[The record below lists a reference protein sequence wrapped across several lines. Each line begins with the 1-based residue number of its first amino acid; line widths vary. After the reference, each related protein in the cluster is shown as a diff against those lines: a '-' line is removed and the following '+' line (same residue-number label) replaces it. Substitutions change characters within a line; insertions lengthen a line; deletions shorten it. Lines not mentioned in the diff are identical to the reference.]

1 MLSILQLQ
9 NPLSM
14 KKPLLCLLVLICCL
28 NRLAA
33 QPATCAAVATT
44 ITPVTSCG
52 SITGQTLL
60 NATAA
65 GSPTNPAGTTNDV
78 WYRFTTPAN
87 VRSIRITTSNG
98 GSAFNNNPVYIEAFN
113 AAACASVTTA
123 TSIGTNTRS
132 NGLTLANLTPSTTYY
147 FRIFTTA
154 NTTSGAWGFSLC
166 VSYTVPSNNNCSGAI
181 GLTVGT
187 TNTAGSVSNATAS
200 ASIPVNCATGTPDDD
215 IWYSFVA
222 TRTYATIAVSG
233 GSTFVSSGAMIQLF
247 SGSACAGFVTRVC
260 GKDAINDT
268 NLSVGTLYYIRVY
281 SATAYTTTPVSI
293 PSNGLSVNISV
304 TPGSPATVGAGRMN
318 EIYRQS
324 TLSTAGIVADP
335 WEITYGPDNYLW
347 ITEAKGYKVFRMDPD
362 SGSRA
367 TVLDLSQG
375 STFFSSPADQ
385 AFNVQFD
392 INVNNPQGGFAG
404 LALHPKFMAA
414 SGAVNYVYV
423 SYVSDYLGGSSPNG
437 IIYRNKLVRFEY
449 NPATNRLES
458 PMSICDTLPGS
469 NDHNS
474 QRMIIAPVGDTNFLF
489 YAAGDMGAGQ
499 FNNRDRPNRAQNPG
513 SYEGKIL
520 RFNLEPESSE
530 TNAYLKWIPNNNPY
544 SSSSAVWSIGIRN
557 NQGFAYDTTTHK
569 LYGSSHGPYSDDEI
583 NIIEG
588 DKNYGHPYVI
598 GYSDDDN
605 YNGSTAGAA
614 LTDNSGNSSCPMI
627 VDESN
632 NAAALT
638 NYKDPLFSAY
648 AASRTTVNN
657 IWQTNPGNGGW
668 PSEGWSGMD
677 IYKHTIVPGWK
688 NSLVVG
694 SLKWGRV
701 LRLKLDPNVDTIVST
716 GGYDTISYFGS
727 TNRFRDLAF
736 APNGKDMFVVMDRST
751 TSSGP
756 SSASPV
762 VPACGG
768 CIQKYTF
775 LGYADVAGK
784 SSIPTSI
791 PVSPGVL
798 TTCADG
804 TTIVIDNTNNNLWVP
819 ITGPDGNIV
828 AEIKANNNDLGV
840 VTSSFYTKT
849 GPVRQKMSR
858 RYLNRNVRITPTQQP
873 SSPVSIRFYIS
884 KAEFDSLDND
894 PGSGI
899 VSLASIKIMKNDDP
913 CGPALVNNTT
923 LTDTTMT
930 EPHGTDGYVL
940 QADINSFSS
949 FYFGNQVITLP
960 LELVQFKGSL
970 QNKATLL
977 EWKTIN
983 ENNTSHFSV
992 ERSIDGR
999 NFSEIG
1005 NVIATGNSTAT
1016 NLYSHIDND
1025 VTTLASTVIYYRLK
1039 MVDIGGEYTYSS
1051 IVTIYLADITN
1062 NIIVSPN
1069 PTMGETRVSISSTLN
1084 GKAQWKLMDN
1094 SGRIVMQ
1101 NTIHLKKGNN
1111 NMMINLQSLSGGLY
1125 YLHISGAGIDRNVK
1139 LQKL

>member
-1 MLSILQLQ
+1 
-9 NPLSM
+9 M
-14 KKPLLCLLVLICCL
+14 KKPLLCLLVLIFSL

-33 QPATCAAVATT
+33 QPGTCAGVTTT

-60 NATAA
+60 NATAT
-65 GSPTNPAGTTNDV
+65 GSPTNSVGTANDV

-87 VRSIRITTSNG
+87 IRSLRITTSNG

-113 AAACASVTTA
+113 ASACGSVSTG
-123 TSIGTNTRS
+123 TSIGTATRN

-147 FRIFTTA
+147 FRVFTTA
-154 NTTSGAWGFSLC
+154 NPNSGAWGFSVC
-166 VSYTVPSNNNCSGAI
+166 VSYTTPSNDACGSAI
-181 GLTVGT
+181 VLTTGT
-187 TNTAGSVSNATAS
+187 TNTAGSISNATAS
-200 ASIPVNCATGTPDDD
+200 GSIPVDCATGTPDDD

-222 TRTYATIAVSG
+222 SRTYATIAVSG
-233 GSTFVSSGAMIQLF
+233 GSTLVSSGAMIQLF
-247 SGSACAGFVTRVC
+247 SGGCGGLATRLC

-268 NLSVGTLYYIRVY
+268 NLTPGATYHIRVY
-281 SATAYTTTPVSI
+281 SAAAYSTTPVSI
-293 PSNGLSVNISV
+293 PSNGFSVNISV
-304 TPGSPATVGAGRMN
+304 TPGSSSTVGAGRMN

-324 TLSTAGIVADP
+324 TLSTSGIVADP

-362 SGSRA
+362 SGSRT
-367 TVLDLSQG
+367 TVLDLSRG
-375 STFFSSPADQ
+375 STFFSAPGDQ
-385 AFNVQFD
+385 AFNAQFD
-392 INVNNPQGGFAG
+392 IGVNNPQGGFAG
-404 LALHPKFMAA
+404 LALHPQFMAA
-414 SGAVNYVYV
+414 SSPQNYVYV
-423 SYVSDYLGGSSPNG
+423 SYVHSYGGGSSPNG
-437 IIYRNKLVRFEY
+437 IFYTNRLVRFTY

-458 PMSICDTLPGS
+458 PESLCDTLPGS

-474 QRMIIAPVGDTNFLF
+474 QRMIIAPVSGTNYLF
-489 YAAGDMGAGQ
+489 YAQGDMGAGQ
-499 FNNRDRPNRAQNPG
+499 FNNRDRPNRSQIAG

-520 RFNLEPESSE
+520 RFNLIEDGDAN
-530 TNAYLKWIPNNNPY
+530 TYQKWIPNTNPY
-544 SSSSAVWSIGIRN
+544 SSTSAVWTIGIRN
-557 NQGFAYDTTTHK
+557 NQGFAYDTTTGK

-588 DKNYGHPYVI
+588 NKNYGHPYVI
-598 GYSDDDN
+598 GYAADDN

-614 LTDNSGNSSCPMI
+614 LTDNSGNSSCPAI
-627 VDESN
+627 VDESD
-632 NAAALT
+632 NAAALI

-648 AASRTTVNN
+648 DAPRTTVNN

-701 LRLKLDPNVDTIVST
+701 LRLKLDYTVDTILAT
-716 GGYDTISYFGS
+716 AGYDTVSYFGS

-736 APNGKDMFVVMDRST
+736 APNGKDMYVVMDRST

-756 SSASPV
+756 SAASPI

-784 SSIPTSI
+784 SSIPAAI
-791 PVSPGVL
+791 PVSPGTL
-798 TTCADG
+798 NTCADG
-804 TTIVIDNTNNNLWVP
+804 TTIVIDTTNNNLWVP
-819 ITGPDGNIV
+819 ITGPDGNIM
-828 AEIKANNNDLGV
+828 AEIKANNNNLGV

-849 GPVRQKMSR
+849 GPVRQRMSK
-858 RYLNRNVRITPTQQP
+858 RYLNRNIRITPTSQP
-873 SSPVSIRFYIS
+873 SSPVSVRFYIS
-884 KAEFDSLDND
+884 KAEFDSLDHD

-899 VSLASIKIMKNDDP
+899 VSMASIKIMKNDDP
-913 CGPALVNNTT
+913 CGPALINTT
-923 LTDTTMT
+923 QLTDTTMT
-930 EPHGTDGYVL
+930 ELHGTDGYVL

-949 FYFGNQVITLP
+949 FYFGNQAFTLP
-960 LELVQFKGSL
+960 LELVYFKGSL
-970 QNKATLL
+970 QNTSTLL
-977 EWKTIN
+977 QWKTIN
-983 ENNTSHFSV
+983 ENNTSHFIV

-999 NFSEIG
+999 SFAMIG
-1005 NVIATGNSTAT
+1005 SVDAAGNSTST
-1016 NLYSHIDND
+1016 SLYSYIDNE

-1039 MVDIGGEYTYSS
+1039 MVDIGGEYSYTS

-1062 NIIVSPN
+1062 NVIISPN
-1069 PTMGETRVSISSTLN
+1069 PTSGETKVSISSTLN

-1094 SGRIVMQ
+1094 SGRVVMQ

-1111 NMMINLQSLSGGLY
+1111 SMTINLRSLADGLY
-1125 YLHISGAGIDRNVK
+1125 YLSVSGAGIDQNVK